1 MKKTLSLTKVASVI
15 IVALSATSC
24 ARFDERAQAEG
35 EFNYVDATLTNEYS
49 SGSYTRDEQ
58 RDAYRIP
65 VLTEQQKQFGLVGAN
80 VDIRPPTQLMTV
92 IEGVSIDPDAIKTK
106 IWFNSFEQDEE
117 MDQKVWDLL
126 LKYLS
131 VNNATSVQAD
141 RASLTIDTG
150 PFIRFVDYGR
160 NEVREQAEYLL
171 NIEKAADG
179 RSASLTV
186 EVKSYQL
193 MNDDKIA
200 KQVLAARTKHSIE
213 INFINNLLAFGYAQN
228 ESSTLQNANEKPLP
242 IKLGFDDNHQTAWI
256 IDTEFINV
264 WDKLPELLSTMSFES
279 VQDDK
284 SLGYFLVEF
293 VPQTDSYWVENNLNP
308 ITLEAGEYF
317 VQLGELSNG
326 QTSIIWL
333 DSDKK
338 VLSDQQVTDLYLS
351 ITEKLRGVSLGNDV
365 QTKSL

>member
-1 MKKTLSLTKVASVI
+1 MKKTLPLTKVASVI
-15 IVALSATSC
+15 IIALSATSC

-35 EFNYVDATLTNEYS
+35 EFNYLDATLTNEYS
-49 SGSYTRDEQ
+49 SGDFTRDEQ
-58 RDAYRIP
+58 RDTFRIP
-65 VLTEQQKQFGLVGAN
+65 ALTEQQKQFGLLGAD

-106 IWFNSFEQDEE
+106 VWFSAFEQNEQ

-141 RASLTIDTG
+141 RASLTIETG
-150 PFIRFVDYGR
+150 PVVRFIDFGR
-160 NEVREQAEYLL
+160 NQIREQAEYLL

-186 EVKSYQL
+186 EVQNYQL
-193 MNDDKIA
+193 VNNEQVT
-200 KQVLAARTKHSIE
+200 KQILKGRSKHNIE
-213 INFINNLLAFGYAQN
+213 INFINNLLAYGYIQN
-228 ESSTLQNANEKPLP
+228 ESKTLQNANDKPLP

-256 IDTEFINV
+256 IDTDFVNV
-264 WDKLPELLSTMSFES
+264 WDKLPDLLTTMSFES
-279 VQDDK
+279 VQDNK
-284 SLGYFLVEF
+284 NLGYFLVEF
-293 VPQTDSYWVENNLNP
+293 VPQADAYWVENNLNP
-308 ITLEAGEYF
+308 ITLDAGEYF

-351 ITEKLRGVSLGNDV
+351 ITEKLRGVSLSHNV
-365 QTKSL
+365 NTKSL